1 MKTEDFSWCNDSGYS
16 DVFNNSLCECT
27 APQVNDGMCICGK
40 PINDNMTNTLK
51 QNLELRKA
59 LAEVDRLTSENLDLK
74 QQNHVW
80 ESEWQELYADNDLL
94 EKMIE
99 DTAYYCAGELD
110 RLAAYYKKYK
120 VKYYKNFETINK

>member
-1 MKTEDFSWCNDSGYS
+1 MKTKDFSWCNDSGYS